1 MIDLDRF
8 RNDIHKVDLHIHTYY
23 SAGESGPK
31 EIVKTAAETGRRAI
45 AITDHDGT
53 GGVKEA
59 AAAGREYG
67 IEVITGIE
75 LATEMENGT
84 GLHILG
90 YGFDPDDAALN
101 DVLADLAEKR
111 DQRNRRLINVL
122 NEMGFEIS
130 LDELKVGR
138 PGGFIGKP
146 VIARALADKGYIK
159 NYEEAFKGDRFF
171 GSPEARA
178 VKKDKLQAAKAIQL
192 IKAAGGIAVLA
203 HPVQTRHIGDPG
215 SEEFYTNIEKIIRQ
229 LKTQGISGLEC
240 YHPDQDAAQTERFI
254 ELAEKYDLS
263 ITRGSDFHGA
273 DYRNAKPTA

>member
-23 SAGESGPK
+23 SDGESGPK

-101 DVLADLAEKR
+101 DVLTDLAEKR

-130 LDELKVGR
+130 LDELEKGR
-138 PGGFIGKP
+138 KGGFIGKP
-146 VIARALADKGYIK
+146 VIARALADKGYIET
-159 NYEEAFKGDRFF
+159 YEEAFRGDRIF

-178 VKKDKLQAAKAIQL
+178 VKKDKIQAAEAIKL

>member
-1 MIDLDRF
+1 M
-8 RNDIHKVDLHIHTYY
+8 
-23 SAGESGPK
+23 
-31 EIVKTAAETGRRAI
+31 AETIIGRNA
-45 AITDHDGT
+45 
-53 GGVKEA
+53 VLEA
-59 AAAGREYG
+59 LKGNREIDVYKRQ
-67 IEVITGIE
+67 
-75 LATEMENGT
+75 
-84 GLHILG
+84 
-90 YGFDPDDAALN
+90 DPDDAALN
-101 DVLADLAEKR
+101 DVLTDLAEKR

-229 LKTQGISGLEC
+229 LKTQGISGLEMC
-240 YHPDQDAAQTERFI
+240 IRDRGCTAQ
-254 ELAEKYDLS
+254 
-263 ITRGSDFHGA
+263 
-273 DYRNAKPTA
+273 YRQT

>member
-23 SAGESGPK
+23 SDGESSPAA
-31 EIVKTAAETGRRAI
+31 IVRTAAETGYRAV

-53 GGVKEA
+53 GGIREA
-59 AAAGREYG
+59 AAAGREAG

-90 YGFDPDDAALN
+90 YGFDPDDKALN
-101 DVLADLAEKR
+101 AVLEDLAEKR

-122 NEMGFEIS
+122 NEKGFDIS
-130 LDELKVGR
+130 LDELKEGR

-146 VIARALADKGYIK
+146 VIARALADKGYIASYK
-159 NYEEAFKGDRFF
+159 EAFRGDRFF

-178 VKKDKLQAAKAIQL
+178 VKKEKLQAAEAIRL
-192 IKAAGGIAVLA
+192 IDAAGGITVLA
-203 HPVQTRHIGDPG
+203 HPIQTRHIGEAG
-215 SEEFYTNIEKIIRQ
+215 SEEFYINIEKIISQ
-229 LKTQGISGLEC
+229 LKTQGIGGLEC
-240 YHPDQDAAQTERFI
+240 WHPDQDKAQTERFI
-254 ELAEKYDLS
+254 GLADRYDLS
-263 ITRGSDFHGA
+263 VTRGSDFHGA
-273 DYRNAKPTA
+273 DYTKAEPTA

>member
-23 SAGESGPK
+23 SDGESGPK

-101 DVLADLAEKR
+101 DVLTDLAERR
-111 DQRNRRLINVL
+111 DRRNRRLINVL
-122 NEMGFEIS
+122 NEMGFDIS
-130 LDELKVGR
+130 LDELEKGR
-138 PGGFIGKP
+138 KGGFIGKP
-146 VIARALADKGYIK
+146 VIARALADKGYIET
-159 NYEEAFKGDRFF
+159 YEEAFRGDRIF

-178 VKKDKLQAAKAIQL
+178 VKKDKIQAAEAIKL
-192 IKAAGGIAVLA
+192 INSAGGIAVLA
-203 HPVQTRHIGDPG
+203 HPVQTRHIGDTG
-215 SEEFYTNIEKIIRQ
+215 SEEFYINIEKIISQ
-229 LKTQGISGLEC
+229 LKEQGLGGLEC
-240 YHPDQDAAQTERFI
+240 YHPDQDTVQTERFI
-254 ELAEKYDLS
+254 ELADRYDLS

-273 DYRNAKPTA
+273 DYRSAKPTA